1 MSLLS
6 WQRISHPILCL
17 VTQRSYAS
25 KQTLPNLVS
34 TTIEG
39 GVNMVQL
46 RERDLSF
53 EELLILALQLRIVT
67 RGKALFFVN
76 GNVQVAIASEADG
89 VQLGE
94 KDATVKSV
102 RDTVGKN
109 LLIGRSVHSVDGAL
123 KAERQGADIL
133 TVGTIFPS
141 LSKPGI
147 DASGPDLLK
156 RVAETVNTP
165 FLAIGGIDGRKAA
178 QAMQAGCQ
186 GVAVISAILG
196 SSNPR
201 QATQVIWEEI
211 SKAKASPHSITKTRG

>member
-1 MSLLS
+1 MSLSLG
-6 WQRISHPILCL
+6 QRLPGPILCL

-34 TTIEG
+34 TTIES

-46 RERDLSF
+46 RERDLPF

-67 RGKALFFVN
+67 RQKALFFVN
-76 GNVQVAIASEADG
+76 GNVQVAMASEADG
-89 VQLGE
+89 IQLGE
-94 KDATVKSV
+94 KDASVKSV
-102 RDTVGKN
+102 GNVVGKD

-123 KAERQGADIL
+123 RAEHEGADIL

-147 DASGPDLLK
+147 ESGGPDLLK
-156 RVAETVNTP
+156 RVAESVTIP
-165 FLAIGGIDGRKAA
+165 FLAIGGIDEEKAA

-196 SSNPR
+196 SSNPE
-201 QATQVIWEEI
+201 QATQAIWKEI
-211 SKAKASPHSITKTRG
+211 SEAKISPRSSTKTRG